1 MVRYSTKQRVMLAVV
16 PPLVSALI
24 RVVGST
30 WRVRDVNASG
40 TPNGH
45 EIPGPTVFA
54 FWHAALLACA
64 YRFRGLGIAI
74 MISQSFD
81 GELIARVV
89 ERLGFVAVRGSSSR
103 GGASGLRS
111 MQAAYAEGRICAF
124 TADGP
129 KGPAHVA
136 KAGPVQLAQLG
147 GATWVGAFHAQPSS
161 CWRTRS
167 WDRFMIPKPFATI
180 TFSWPAHVP
189 PDVPAVQAALDEAV
203 RLASYNR

>member
-1 MVRYSTKQRVMLAVV
+1 MLVLV
-16 PPLVSALI
+16 PPVVSTLI

-30 WRVRDVNASG
+30 WRVRDVNAPS

-45 EIPGPTVFA
+45 TLPGPTVFA
-54 FWHAALLACA
+54 FWHATLLACA

-103 GGASGLRS
+103 GGASALRG
-111 MQAAYAEGRICAF
+111 MQAAYGEGRICAF

-136 KAGPVQLAQLG
+136 KPGPVQLAQLG
-147 GATWVGAFHAQPSS
+147 GAPWVGAFHAHPSK
-161 CWRTRS
+161 CWRMRS

-180 TFSWPAHVP
+180 TFSWPAHVEP
-189 PDVPAVQAALDEAV
+189 ELAAVQHALDEAV
-203 RLASYNR
+203 RMAERAS

>member
-1 MVRYSTKQRVMLAVV
+1 MLVLV
-16 PPLVSALI
+16 PPVVSTLI

-30 WRVRDVNASG
+30 WRVRDVNAPS
-40 TPNGH
+40 TSNGH
-45 EIPGPTVFA
+45 TLPGPTVFA
-54 FWHAALLACA
+54 FWHATLLACA

-103 GGASGLRS
+103 GGASALRG
-111 MQAAYAEGRICAF
+111 MQAAYGEGRICAF

-136 KAGPVQLAQLG
+136 KPGPVQLAQLG
-147 GATWVGAFHAQPSS
+147 GAPWVGAFHAHPSK
-161 CWRTRS
+161 CWRMRS

-180 TFSWPAHVP
+180 TFSWPAHVEP
-189 PDVPAVQAALDEAV
+189 ELAAVQHALDEAV
-203 RLASYNR
+203 RMAERAS